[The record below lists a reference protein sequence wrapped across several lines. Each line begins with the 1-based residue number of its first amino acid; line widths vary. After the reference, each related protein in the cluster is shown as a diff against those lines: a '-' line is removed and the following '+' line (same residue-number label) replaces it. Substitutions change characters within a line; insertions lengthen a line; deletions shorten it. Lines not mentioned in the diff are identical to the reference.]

1 MTSDKKR
8 EQYWRELIDRQ
19 RASGQTVVE
28 FCTKAGV
35 STASFYTWRRKLNTE
50 ATTAGRKTQPDRQRK
65 KKEPPAQMA
74 SLVPVQVLGGPSASD
89 AAMEVHLPRAVML
102 RIGSGCDEHT
112 IRVVLA
118 VLANH
123 DAAVNATRC

>member
-1 MTSDKKR
+1 MASDKKR

-35 STASFYTWRRKLNTE
+35 STALFYTWKRKMNAE
-50 ATTAGRKTQPDRQRK
+50 AATTGKKTHPGRQRK

-74 SLVPVQVLGGPSASD
+74 SLVPVQVVADLRTSE
-89 AAMEVHLPRAVML
+89 AAVEVHLPGTVML
-102 RIGSGCDEHT
+102 RIGSDCEERT
-112 IRVVLA
+112 LRVVLA
-118 VLANH
+118 ALAH
-123 DAAVNATRC
+123 QAAASA